1 MTVDT
6 ISIHATEIR
15 DRPPRSWR
23 QIAYGILFFFV
34 FNLGC
39 LAINASQFLFILPL
53 RLIPLVSAKS
63 LYDAGIRFSEGAFGS
78 LLSKCLSLLTGSIE
92 WIECHVLVL
101 MCQWFAPSRLV
112 ITLERDGPGAFSME
126 EIGEM
131 VIGGSDGRVLGLKL
145 PLKSVLIANHQVCT
159 CPSNS
164 LLSCPPYHFLGLC
177 RLVVCVVLDLLHG
190 HPQRCL
196 HRSQERSPV
205 DPCRR
210 LGKPLLFPPYVF
222 SSLSI

>member
-53 RLIPLVSAKS
+53 RFIPLVSAKS

-78 LLSKCLSLLTGSIE
+78 LLSECLSLLTGSIE
-92 WIECHVLVL
+92 WIDMSSSYVPMVCT
-101 MCQWFAPSRLV
+101 FSSRYHP
-112 ITLERDGPGAFSME
+112 RARWP
-126 EIGEM
+126 
-131 VIGGSDGRVLGLKL
+131 GRVLDGR
-145 PLKSVLIANHQVCT
+145 
-159 CPSNS
+159 
-164 LLSCPPYHFLGLC
+164 G
-177 RLVVCVVLDLLHG
+177 R
-190 HPQRCL
+190 
-196 HRSQERSPV
+196 
-205 DPCRR
+205 
-210 LGKPLLFPPYVF
+210 
-222 SSLSI
+222 